1 MNFYG
6 HIIFTV
12 FNLLLPRLLLELRN
26 CFSAPVGI
34 WLLPLLHTGSYGVN
48 QFTLV
53 NRFLNGLITKVYT
66 RRKKRIT
73 WKLEFM
79 EAEWRSINFLEEKL

>member
-66 RRKKRIT
+66 RRKKR
-73 WKLEFM
+73 KEKNYLEVRIYGSRVEVYKF
-79 EAEWRSINFLEEKL
+79 R